1 MAQQVKLRRSSV
13 AGNKPTTAQ
22 LELGE
27 LAINTND
34 GKLYFEKSSS
44 LGESVQEIIVT
55 DAWNTGSINVS
66 GSVTVSG
73 SINATSFTGSL
84 FGTASYASNA
94 LSSSYALVSTSASY
108 AANI

>member
-13 AGNKPTTAQ
+13 AGNKPTTSQ

-44 LGESVQEIIVT
+44 LGESIQELIVT
-55 DAWNTGSINVS
+55 DAWNTGSVNISGSVNVS
-66 GSVTVSG
+66 GSVSLTNGAFYQDGVSLVD
-73 SINATSFTGSL
+73 ISL
-84 FGTASYASNA
+84 AYAIA
-94 LSSSYALVSTSASY
+94 LG
-108 AANI
+108 